1 MDDGHSGDAPGAASE
16 AEIPSNKHPC
26 ENLRFDGIWQI
37 KPQAGASAIL
47 GCYRDM
53 FPRLKTLFSLRTLC
67 EVCKSIHMD
76 FWTTFCREANIDAF
90 TTFQPEFKGYRPE
103 LPAEITYSLAY
114 VSSHAS
120 QPPCAHGQDSAAIQG
135 ESPLHLEL
143 CIDVNVEATPFNK
156 SHFRRTYQISPVD
169 DDLASWLSVEPLQ
182 PFLSANDISLVQ
194 SAIVD
199 CERDHERCRPRT
211 SETFF
216 PTRLI
221 DLGAR
226 GPASN
231 PTLVVTA
238 QSPRTSSNRKY
249 ATLSYCWGSS
259 SEAASQLTTTRETFT
274 QRSNGIPLN
283 TMPNVVQDAIAVCHA
298 IGIRYLWVDAL
309 CILQDDREDWARE
322 SELMGKVYAHSYLT
336 VCAANSNSCRQPFLQ
351 RVHASSKFL
360 AFRSETYPHLDSK
373 RMLFQGRLHKGE
385 VGGRW
390 GNIPGFLDSKWFDRG
405 WVLQERLLPLRCLVF
420 KDQLF
425 INCNDRIISGAGGNV
440 DDNVQGEM
448 TITGVIDKTKRIL
461 EHHRRP
467 VWLAARFWDDI
478 VMNSTSLE
486 LTNPNDR
493 LPSLA
498 GLAQQ
503 FGAAME
509 FLPSDYLAGLWM
521 PFLPTSLLWLRLSR
535 KYRSIAERLEALRS
549 PRSSGAA
556 SWSPLSLD
564 GTKSLG
570 TTQPGISLNG
580 HIRTECESIKG
591 AATANGSNWYATSTG
606 ARLTVTARAIHM
618 PLDLRGLSHDMWAR
632 RVTKDGRCAA
642 YCYFD
647 FDETEPSPFGE
658 NTLLLLL
665 CSPRSGGSADLYDW
679 ADGTKLD
686 DDGDDVTLTENIR
699 RVKSEYSQYAPEQL
713 DDAIPPMEECLLCQT
728 PGLNRRAW
736 GLVLYP
742 AGEENVYYRIG
753 MFMSRAREA
762 GGTALFSGSQ
772 NRTLEII

>member
-1 MDDGHSGDAPGAASE
+1 MGDGHYGDAPRAASE
-16 AEIPSNKHPC
+16 AGIPFNKHPC
-26 ENLRFDGIWQI
+26 ENLQFDGIWQI

-47 GCYRDM
+47 GCYRAIFPGLWTL
-53 FPRLKTLFSLRTLC
+53 FPRGRLC
-67 EVCKSIHMD
+67 EVCKLIHFD
-76 FWTTFCREANIDAF
+76 LWATFCREVNITALK
-90 TTFQPEFKGYRPE
+90 TLRPA
-103 LPAEITYSLAY
+103 LPAEITYSVAY

-120 QPPCAHGQDSAAIQG
+120 QPPCAHGQHSVAIQG

-156 SHFRRTYQISPVD
+156 SHFRRTYQINPVD

-194 SAIVD
+194 SAIAD
-199 CERDHERCRPRT
+199 CERNHERCRTRT
-211 SETFF
+211 SETFL

-226 GPASN
+226 GSGSN

-238 QSPRTSSNRKY
+238 QSPRTRSKRKY

-274 QRSNGIPLN
+274 QRSNGIPLS

-309 CILQDDREDWARE
+309 CILQDDGEDWARE

-336 VCAANSNSCRQPFLQ
+336 ICAANSNSCRQPFLQ

-373 RMLFQGRLHKGE
+373 RMLFQGRLHKGDIN
-385 VGGRW
+385 GHW
-390 GNIPGFLDSKWFDRG
+390 GNIPGLLDSKWFDRG

-420 KDQLF
+420 GDQLF
-425 INCNDRIISGAGGNV
+425 IICNERIISGAGGDV

-448 TITGVIDKTKRIL
+448 TIAGVIDKTKRIL
-461 EHHRRP
+461 EHHRQP
-467 VWLAARFWDDI
+467 VRLAARFWDHI
-478 VMNSTSLE
+478 VTTSTRLE
-486 LTNPNDR
+486 LTNPTDR

-521 PFLPTSLLWLRLSR
+521 PFLPTSLLWVPEGMSSW
-535 KYRSIAERLEALRS
+535 RSIADRLEALRS

-556 SWSPLSLD
+556 SWSPLSLR
-564 GTKSLG
+564 GCHFTGNPK
-570 TTQPGISLNG
+570 ISLDG

-618 PLDLRGLSHDMWAR
+618 PLDLRGLSHDVWAR

-647 FDETEPSPFGE
+647 FGETEPSEFGE

-665 CSPRSGGSADLYDW
+665 CSSCSGGSADLYDW
-679 ADGTKLD
+679 GDGAKLD
-686 DDGDDVTLTENIR
+686 DDDEDDEDDEDDVILTENIR
-699 RVKSEYSQYAPEQL
+699 RVKSEYSQCGPAQL
-713 DDAIPPMEECLLCQT
+713 DYAIPPMEECLLCQT

-736 GLVLYP
+736 GLVLHP

-772 NRTLEII
+772 TRTLEII